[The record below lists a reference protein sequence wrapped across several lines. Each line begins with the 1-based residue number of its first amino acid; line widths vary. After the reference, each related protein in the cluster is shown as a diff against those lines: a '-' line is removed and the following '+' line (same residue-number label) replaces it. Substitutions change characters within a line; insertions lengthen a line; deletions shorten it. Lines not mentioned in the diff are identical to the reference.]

1 MSITVTMNG
10 TPCDGAFLIAP
21 DQNRTFPV
29 RLGLS
34 TDDGS
39 TVNASLK
46 VLPGGAA
53 IELETTAVTIG
64 PAETFVS
71 LHATSPSGRRGDT
84 VLQVL
89 VDDAVQSSCA
99 LTAITNL
106 KVWFKG
112 RFQARFATDDD
123 PYNEPRGRD
132 GWTFALEE
140 ESDFVPADSLA
151 DRIDK
156 PVSREI
162 RFHNPVDLR
171 PEVPSIGVTV
181 TSITGKTGGRKT
193 RGVQGWRCPARPACG
208 PRPQQLLRRQHAATA
223 ERGWHRNTAYGDP

>member
-1 MSITVTMNG
+1 MSITVTLNG
-10 TPCDGAFLIAP
+10 TPCEGAFLIAP
-21 DQNRTFPV
+21 DQNRTFPA

-53 IELETTAVTIG
+53 IELETTEVTIG
-64 PAETFVS
+64 PAETFVG

-89 VDDAVQSSCA
+89 VNGAVQSSCA
-99 LTAITNL
+99 FTAITNL

-132 GWTFALEE
+132 GWTFALEG
-140 ESDFVPADSLA
+140 ESDFVP
-151 DRIDK
+151 
-156 PVSREI
+156 
-162 RFHNPVDLR
+162 
-171 PEVPSIGVTV
+171 
-181 TSITGKTGGRKT
+181 
-193 RGVQGWRCPARPACG
+193 
-208 PRPQQLLRRQHAATA
+208 
-223 ERGWHRNTAYGDP
+223 